1 MSKNSKRNKKK
12 PQLSSQSNR
21 DANQENLA
29 REIEK
34 KRSYL
39 VNSLVLLTLVAV
51 LLHMTTSALYMSDQE
66 AELKSLRDSI
76 YPLVMGLMIAS
87 QIFTITWFRRVI
99 KSKTVEEYQRSN
111 NVLRYKGILIFLV
124 LTLMSYPL
132 VKLSGVV
139 GLISAQLTGLLGLIP
154 IEFKESIE
162 VFLNWF
168 VSGISGW
175 IGNILLGAM
184 GSGLWSQI
192 EKRKRKK

>member
-1 MSKNSKRNKKK
+1 MYCLLFVGYTSAPVKYERICLKKTKRNKKK
-12 PQLSSQSNR
+12 PKLSSQSNR
-21 DANQENLA
+21 DANQENRV

-39 VNSLVLLTLVAV
+39 VNSLALLTLVV
-51 LLHMTTSALYMSDQE
+51 ELLHMTTSALYMSDQE

-76 YPLVMGLMIAS
+76 YPLVIVLMTAS

-99 KSKTVEEYQRSN
+99 KSKTVDEYQRSN

-132 VKLSGVV
+132 VKLSGIV
-139 GLISAQLTGLLGLIP
+139 GLLSDQLTGLLGLIP

-162 VFLNWF
+162 EFLNWF
-168 VSGISGW
+168 VSGISG
-175 IGNILLGAM
+175 
-184 GSGLWSQI
+184 
-192 EKRKRKK
+192 

>member
-1 MSKNSKRNKKK
+1 
-12 PQLSSQSNR
+12 
-21 DANQENLA
+21 
-29 REIEK
+29 
-34 KRSYL
+34 
-39 VNSLVLLTLVAV
+39 
-51 LLHMTTSALYMSDQE
+51 MTTSALYMSDQE

-76 YPLVMGLMIAS
+76 YPLVIVLMTAS

-99 KSKTVEEYQRSN
+99 KSKTVDEYQRSN

-132 VKLSGVV
+132 VKLSGIV
-139 GLISAQLTGLLGLIP
+139 GLLSAQLTGLLGLIP

-162 VFLNWF
+162 EFLNWF

-184 GSGLWSQI
+184 GNGLWSQI